1 MSAIKVAGGALA
13 AALVAITAYA
23 VPSSASSSQ
32 VEPEGSAPPGEIR
45 IQTIN
50 GSGCPA
56 GSAEVRMNS
65 GNTSFDVSY
74 SDFVALSGGQA
85 GPTDFRKNCQLSL
98 QLDAPSGYRYAIR
111 SVEYRGFAH
120 LDDDARGL
128 MQAGYY
134 FQGSSDTEYRS
145 KEFNGPYTDTWV
157 VDHEGGLVWSKCGDR
172 PNLNIN
178 SELRVYAGDDGS
190 TSLMAMDST
199 RGSAKTTYHLA
210 WEKC

>member
-23 VPSSASSSQ
+23 APSSASSQ
-32 VEPEGSAPPGEIR
+32 AEPTSAPPGEVR

-56 GSAEVRMNS
+56 GSASVRMNS

-74 SDFVALSGGQA
+74 SDFVVLSGGQA
-85 GPTDFRKNCQLSL
+85 APTEFRKNCQLSL
-98 QLDAPSGYRYAIR
+98 RVDAPEGYRYAIR

-134 FQGSSDTEYRS
+134 FQGSSDTDYRS
-145 KEFNGPYTDTWV
+145 KEFYGPFTDTWTV
-157 VDHEGGLVWSKCGDR
+157 THEGGLAWSKCGDR

-178 SELRVYAGDDGS
+178 AELRVYAGDDDS